1 MTTIT
6 STITVKITSMREKT
20 MRSMRRITRM
30 MGIMFIRMIVIM
42 IGTMLKTKMN
52 IIQVILLRI

>member
-30 MGIMFIRMIVIM
+30 MGIMFIKMRIKM

>member
-6 STITVKITSMREKT
+6 STITVKITSMRGKT
-20 MRSMRRITRM
+20 MRSMRRIMKM